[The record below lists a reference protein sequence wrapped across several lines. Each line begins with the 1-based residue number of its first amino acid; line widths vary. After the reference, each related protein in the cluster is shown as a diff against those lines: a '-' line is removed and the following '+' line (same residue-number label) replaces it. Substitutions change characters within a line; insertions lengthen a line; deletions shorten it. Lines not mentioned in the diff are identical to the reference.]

1 MSEKKYVYCNVL
13 PENYQQSYLYIAD
26 MDVKAGD
33 IVVISIKH
41 QSKETQKVGLVL
53 DVNTYTEA
61 NAPYPVQYTKHIKRI
76 FSEEDAKDKEGNWY
90 QYVVD
95 KEEREIEYVDF
106 TGKTMEEAN
115 AIMTGWTQKPFKQID
130 SPMNRIVIIK
140 TPDGFMGTYN
150 LVDHMTMD
158 AQSLIYFMTDVIELY
173 CYAKFEGVP
182 YPKDMASYVEQLQKD
197 LAYEAGCKA
206 KDRDA
211 EFFQKII
218 EESEPIYNGITGPQ
232 KLQLERERCG
242 DPKLRAAVN
251 SSREVDSALD
261 IFHLEAEPTERLM
274 KFCEEQHISLTVLLL
289 MGLHTY
295 FHKMN
300 GNDDVSINTAIARR
314 ATLKEKK
321 SGGTRIHSFPFRTIL
336 PREKT
341 FMDGIIE
348 TSVENWEVPTENNQ
362 SNFGT
367 GYGWQRSGDYEV
379 EVYMPYNGSEN
390 KWMRFVENGKIPGA
404 TAFVFSQS
412 ISFRILPSSSRF
424 RTVNPISF
432 MIFALTPNASPINA
446 GPSSLVSQIKPWSL
460 VKMMVQPSSRY
471 CRNCAR

>member
-1 MSEKKYVYCNVL
+1 MMRKRKGYPVYPLTNAQKFHLYYQSFCPKK
-13 PENYQQSYLYIAD
+13 E
-26 MDVKAGD
+26 
-33 IVVISIKH
+33 VVNIGVSLTIGM
-41 QSKETQKVGLVL
+41 ELDL
-53 DVNTYTEA
+53 DVLKESIYKAYE
-61 NAPYPVQYTKHIKRI
+61 RCDSMRLR
-76 FSEEDAKDKEGNWY
+76 FAKDKEGNWY

-173 CYAKFEGVP
+173 CNAKFEGVP

-321 SGGTRIHSFPFRTIL
+321 SGGTRIHSFPFRVIL
-336 PREKT
+336 PKEKT
-341 FMDGIIE
+341 FLEGIQEIRDKQNE
-348 TSVENWEVPTENNQ
+348 YFRHANYNPT
-362 SNFGT
+362 
-367 GYGWQRSGDYEV
+367 DYFAYRGKTYPHTPGQTYEPMSLT
-379 EVYMPYNGSEN
+379 YQPLSMRKNDLAKAGGIQYKT
-390 KWMRFVENGKIPGA
+390 KWYPNGA
-404 TAFVFSQS
+404 TTQAMYLTVMHRTDDNGLDFNFEHQVASVTKTELEYMYYYLCKIMFKGIENPSLS
-412 ISFRILPSSSRF
+412 IADIM
-424 RTVNPISF
+424 N
-432 MIFALTPNASPINA
+432 
-446 GPSSLVSQIKPWSL
+446 LV
-460 VKMMVQPSSRY
+460 
-471 CRNCAR
+471 

>member
-1 MSEKKYVYCNVL
+1 MMRKRKGYPVYPLTNAQKFHLYYQSFCPKK
-13 PENYQQSYLYIAD
+13 E
-26 MDVKAGD
+26 
-33 IVVISIKH
+33 VVNIGVSLTIGM
-41 QSKETQKVGLVL
+41 ELDL
-53 DVNTYTEA
+53 DVLKESIYKAYE
-61 NAPYPVQYTKHIKRI
+61 RCDSMRLR
-76 FSEEDAKDKEGNWY
+76 FAKDKEGTWY
-90 QYVVD
+90 QYVVA

-173 CYAKFEGVP
+173 CNAKFEGVP

-232 KLQLERERCG
+232 KLQLERERCN
-242 DPKLRAAVN
+242 DPELRAAVN
-251 SSREVDSALD
+251 ASREVDSALD

-289 MGLHTY
+289 MGLRTY
-295 FHKMN
+295 FQKMN

-321 SGGTRIHSFPFRTIL
+321 SGGTRIHSFPFRTIIAK
-336 PREKT
+336 EKT
-341 FMDGIIE
+341 FLEGIQEIRDKQNE
-348 TSVENWEVPTENNQ
+348 YFRHANYNPT
-362 SNFGT
+362 
-367 GYGWQRSGDYEV
+367 DYFAYRGKTYPHAPGQTYEPMSLT
-379 EVYMPYNGSEN
+379 YQPLSMRKNDLAKAGGIQYKT
-390 KWMRFVENGKIPGA
+390 KWYPNGA
-404 TAFVFSQS
+404 TTQAMYLTVMHRTDDNGLDFNFEHQVASVTRAELEYMYYYLCKIMFKGIENPNLS
-412 ISFRILPSSSRF
+412 IGDI
-424 RTVNPISF
+424 
-432 MIFALTPNASPINA
+432 IN
-446 GPSSLVSQIKPWSL
+446 LV
-460 VKMMVQPSSRY
+460 
-471 CRNCAR
+471 

>member
-1 MSEKKYVYCNVL
+1 MMRKRKGYPVYPLTNAQKFHLYYQSFCPKK
-13 PENYQQSYLYIAD
+13 E
-26 MDVKAGD
+26 
-33 IVVISIKH
+33 VVNIGVSLTIGM
-41 QSKETQKVGLVL
+41 ELDL
-53 DVNTYTEA
+53 DVLKESIYKAYE
-61 NAPYPVQYTKHIKRI
+61 RCDSMRLR
-76 FSEEDAKDKEGNWY
+76 FAKDKEGNWY
-90 QYVVD
+90 QYVVA

-115 AIMTGWTQKPFKQID
+115 AIMTEWTQKPFKQID

-173 CYAKFEGVP
+173 CHAKFEGVP

-242 DPKLRAAVN
+242 DPELRAAVN
-251 SSREVDSALD
+251 SSRGVDSALD

-321 SGGTRIHSFPFRTIL
+321 SGGTRIHSFPFRVIL
-336 PREKT
+336 AKEKT
-341 FMDGIIE
+341 FLEGIQEIRDKQNE
-348 TSVENWEVPTENNQ
+348 YFRHANYNPTEYFAYRGKTYPHTPGQ
-362 SNFGT
+362 T
-367 GYGWQRSGDYEV
+367 YEPMSLT
-379 EVYMPYNGSEN
+379 YQPLSMRKNDLAKAGGIQYKT
-390 KWMRFVENGKIPGA
+390 KWYPNGA
-404 TAFVFSQS
+404 TTQAMYLTVMHRTDDNGLDFNFEHQVASVTKTELEYMYYYLCKIMFKGIENPSLS
-412 ISFRILPSSSRF
+412 IADIM
-424 RTVNPISF
+424 N
-432 MIFALTPNASPINA
+432 
-446 GPSSLVSQIKPWSL
+446 LV
-460 VKMMVQPSSRY
+460 
-471 CRNCAR
+471 

>member
-1 MSEKKYVYCNVL
+1 MMRKRKGYPVYPLTNAQKFHLYYQSFCPKK
-13 PENYQQSYLYIAD
+13 E
-26 MDVKAGD
+26 
-33 IVVISIKH
+33 VVNIGVSLTIGM
-41 QSKETQKVGLVL
+41 ELDL
-53 DVNTYTEA
+53 DVLKESIYKAYE
-61 NAPYPVQYTKHIKRI
+61 RCDSMRLR
-76 FSEEDAKDKEGNWY
+76 FAKDKEGNWY

-173 CYAKFEGVP
+173 CHAKFEGVP

-321 SGGTRIHSFPFRTIL
+321 SGGTRIHSFPFRVIL
-336 PREKT
+336 PKEKT
-341 FMDGIIE
+341 FLEGIQEIRDKQNE
-348 TSVENWEVPTENNQ
+348 YFRHANYNPT
-362 SNFGT
+362 
-367 GYGWQRSGDYEV
+367 DYFAYRGKTYPHAPGQTYEPMSLT
-379 EVYMPYNGSEN
+379 YQPLSMRKNDLAKAGGIQYKT
-390 KWMRFVENGKIPGA
+390 KWYPNGA
-404 TAFVFSQS
+404 TTQAMYLTVMH
-412 ISFRILPSSSRF
+412 
-424 RTVNPISF
+424 RTDDNGLDFNFEHQVASVSKKELEYMYYYLCKIMFKGIENPN
-432 MIFALTPNASPINA
+432 LTIGDIIN
-446 GPSSLVSQIKPWSL
+446 LV
-460 VKMMVQPSSRY
+460 
-471 CRNCAR
+471 

>member
-1 MSEKKYVYCNVL
+1 MMRKRKGYPVYPLTNAQKFHLYYQSFCPKK
-13 PENYQQSYLYIAD
+13 E
-26 MDVKAGD
+26 
-33 IVVISIKH
+33 VVNIGVSLTIGM
-41 QSKETQKVGLVL
+41 ELDL
-53 DVNTYTEA
+53 DVLKESIYKAYE
-61 NAPYPVQYTKHIKRI
+61 RCDSMRLR
-76 FSEEDAKDKEGNWY
+76 FAKDKEGNWY
-90 QYVVD
+90 QYVVA

-173 CYAKFEGVP
+173 CHAKFEGVP

-321 SGGTRIHSFPFRTIL
+321 SGGTRIHSFPFRVIL
-336 PREKT
+336 AKEKT
-341 FMDGIIE
+341 FLEGIQEIRDKQNE
-348 TSVENWEVPTENNQ
+348 YFRHANYNPT
-362 SNFGT
+362 
-367 GYGWQRSGDYEV
+367 DYFAYRGKTYPHAPGQTYEPMSLT
-379 EVYMPYNGSEN
+379 YQPLSMRKNDLAKAGGIQYKT
-390 KWMRFVENGKIPGA
+390 KWYPNGA
-404 TAFVFSQS
+404 TTQAMYLTVMH
-412 ISFRILPSSSRF
+412 
-424 RTVNPISF
+424 RTDDNGLDFNFEHQVASVSKKELEYMYYYLCKIMFKGIENPN
-432 MIFALTPNASPINA
+432 LTIGDIIN
-446 GPSSLVSQIKPWSL
+446 LV
-460 VKMMVQPSSRY
+460 
-471 CRNCAR
+471 

>member
-1 MSEKKYVYCNVL
+1 MMRKRKGYPVYPLTNAQKFHLYYQSFCPKK
-13 PENYQQSYLYIAD
+13 E
-26 MDVKAGD
+26 
-33 IVVISIKH
+33 VVNIGVSLTIGM
-41 QSKETQKVGLVL
+41 ELDL
-53 DVNTYTEA
+53 DVLKESIYKAYE
-61 NAPYPVQYTKHIKRI
+61 RCDSMRLR
-76 FSEEDAKDKEGNWY
+76 FAKDKEGNWY

-173 CYAKFEGVP
+173 CHAKFEGVP

-242 DPKLRAAVN
+242 DPELRAAVN
-251 SSREVDSALD
+251 SSRGVDSALD

-321 SGGTRIHSFPFRTIL
+321 SGGTRIHSFPFRVIL
-336 PREKT
+336 PKEKT
-341 FMDGIIE
+341 FLEGIQEIRDKQNE
-348 TSVENWEVPTENNQ
+348 YFRHANYNPT
-362 SNFGT
+362 
-367 GYGWQRSGDYEV
+367 DYFAYRGKTYPHTPGQTYEPMSLT
-379 EVYMPYNGSEN
+379 YQPLSMRKNDLAKAGGIQYKT
-390 KWMRFVENGKIPGA
+390 KWYPNGA
-404 TAFVFSQS
+404 TTQAMYLTVMHRTDDNGLDFNFEHQVASVTKTELEYMYYYLCKIMFKGIENTSLS
-412 ISFRILPSSSRF
+412 IADIM
-424 RTVNPISF
+424 N
-432 MIFALTPNASPINA
+432 
-446 GPSSLVSQIKPWSL
+446 LV
-460 VKMMVQPSSRY
+460 
-471 CRNCAR
+471 